1 MWSLQLV
8 GEEIQ
13 EAHFFIFWVYWSSP
27 KSNSCKKVITEQV
40 NENTITYFLWKVVSF
55 LEYYAWPQMVLWPD
69 FSPPFHYSV
78 ISVLIDGEWNVA
90 HWQSWWAKHSSREDP
105 HKDLSHAIGKTAM
118 NFSTG
123 HNSEAGNTKI
133 IRIQTINCYEISRP
147 PCTMKN
153 HWCFQT
159 ASNIKAKA
167 ISHALSLSSFLLQ
180 LDWKQWIIDVLN
192 LAFSKFMQII
202 ERTEAWCENV
212 MIFKCLNIL
221 CISSKTHLRLG
232 VGAYVLNLNDYM
244 WKTQIKQ

>member
-40 NENTITYFLWKVVSF
+40 NENTITYLQWKLVSL
-55 LEYYAWPQMVLWPD
+55 LEYYAWPQMVLSTPLLSNIGSLRWWVKCGTLTELVSKAFIQRRSTQRSITCNRENSHEPQYWAQFRGRQHQNNQNTNHQLLRD
-69 FSPPFHYSV
+69 F
-78 ISVLIDGEWNVA
+78 
-90 HWQSWWAKHSSREDP
+90 
-105 HKDLSHAIGKTAM
+105 KT
-118 NFSTG
+118 
-123 HNSEAGNTKI
+123 
-133 IRIQTINCYEISRP
+133 

-159 ASNIKAKA
+159 VSNIKAKA

-192 LAFSKFMQII
+192 LAFSKFMQHFPATQRMVEKKIAAQKTW
-202 ERTEAWCENV
+202 EQSRVKT
-212 MIFKCLNIL
+212 IL
-221 CISSKTHLRLG
+221 FR
-232 VGAYVLNLNDYM
+232 
-244 WKTQIKQ
+244 